1 MSMTR
6 NSDARKVPYIGG
18 HVALFGHFPLPMT
31 SLFMVR
37 KINCGGYYFSLL
49 GQTVHVATNIEHI
62 RRTFLFCD

>member
-6 NSDARKVPYIGG
+6 NSNARKVPYIGG
-18 HVALFGHFPLPMT
+18 HVAIFGHFPLQIT

-37 KINCGGYYFSLL
+37 KINCGGYFSLL
-49 GQTVHVATNIEHI
+49 GQTVHVATKIEQI